1 VETEITV
8 YGASDDLIEIDG
20 AIIEEFN
27 PRGDEP
33 VLLAF
38 SDGTVLRIHY
48 SDAGVWRIQPVH
60 GGRGSE
66 LTIAQA
72 PEDDE
77 ANYSDRATLRAD
89 IEWVVAGDAIAKR
102 KP

>member
-1 VETEITV
+1 MTEITV
-8 YGASDDLIEIDG
+8 YGASDDLIEVDG
-20 AIIEEFN
+20 AIVEEFN
-27 PRGDEP
+27 PRSNDP

-38 SDGTVLRIHY
+38 SDGTVLRIQY
-48 SDAGVWRIQPVH
+48 SDTGVWRIQPVVC
-60 GGRGSE
+60 GRGTDLVIE
-66 LTIAQA
+66 QA
-72 PEDDE
+72 PEDDD